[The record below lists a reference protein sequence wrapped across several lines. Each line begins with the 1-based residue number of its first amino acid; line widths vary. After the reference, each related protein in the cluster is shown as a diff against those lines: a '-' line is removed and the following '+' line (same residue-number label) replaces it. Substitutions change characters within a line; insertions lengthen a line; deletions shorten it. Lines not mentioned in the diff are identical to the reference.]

1 MEHIHLQTTL
11 GDKVIVIERAT
22 RIPVLYRSWSEW
34 RFERLRTGALPPP
47 LLLPRDSCFC
57 ALCWGAG
64 RFYEPAPNGEG
75 DVPRTCPAC
84 QGSRIQR

>member
-1 MEHIHLQTTL
+1 M
-11 GDKVIVIERAT
+11 IVIERAT
-22 RIPVLYRSWSEW
+22 RIPVRYQSWTEW
-34 RFERLRTGALPPP
+34 RAERLRTSGLRLPP
-47 LLLPRDSCFC
+47 LLPRGSCFC

-75 DVPRTCPAC
+75 EVPRTCPAC